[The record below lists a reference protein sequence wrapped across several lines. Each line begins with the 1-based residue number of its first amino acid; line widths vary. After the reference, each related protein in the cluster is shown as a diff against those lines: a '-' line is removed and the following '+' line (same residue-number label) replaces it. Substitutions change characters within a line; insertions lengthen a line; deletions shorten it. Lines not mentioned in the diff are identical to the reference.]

1 MKPYET
7 AIFLKSKKVK
17 YWQFYVRFNL
27 ILIFSTSFKQLGNHR
42 PTPKKQNSPVPQS
55 AQTRFLLYCPCAR
68 QSFAGR
74 LTLELAGLHLCQ
86 RTGPHTEI
94 WVLGEPTMHSLHHY
108 ETRAIFPPDGC
119 LVHQPRFCPVLF
131 SQEYDLVNSLEVK
144 WLGPHAFTS
153 HRA

>member
-55 AQTRFLLYCPCAR
+55 AQTQFLLYCPCAR

-86 RTGPHTEI
+86 STGLTQRSGS
-94 WVLGEPTMHSLHHY
+94 WANQRWTHY
-108 ETRAIFPPDGC
+108 TTNETTAIFPPDGC

-131 SQEYDLVNSLEVK
+131 SQEYDLVNSLEVQ
-144 WLGPHAFTS
+144 WLGLNAFTS